1 MFVNDDIDLYRET
14 IEGDRYLHNGEWR
27 DLELQ
32 RRSLTWPGEI
42 P

>member
-14 IEGDRYLHNGEWR
+14 IEGDQYLHDGEWR

-32 RRSLTWPGEI
+32 EGPLM
-42 P
+42 